1 MPIFA
6 VQRKPYVEPRR
17 KRAITVPSGRPV
29 EKTSKRRDEILAV
42 AAELFAAKG
51 YEETTI
57 REIGD
62 AAGILSGSLYHH
74 FQTKEEMLHELL
86 KGFILMIPEYQAIV
100 DRDQPPKETI
110 CAMIDLALRTSVSNP
125 HTVRITVQERKYL
138 ARNPTFAYVGKA
150 WKQMSTVWY
159 GVLEQGVD
167 QGVIRQDIDPR
178 LMLRM
183 INDLVA
189 AAVDWYR
196 PGGRYSIGAIID
208 TQIALIFDGIG
219 R

>member
-1 MPIFA
+1 
-6 VQRKPYVEPRR
+6 VEPRR
-17 KRAITVPSGRPV
+17 KAATALQAKAPAKPKPV
-29 EKTSKRRDEILAV
+29 EKVSKRRDEILAV

-86 KGFILMIPEYQAIV
+86 KGFILMVPEYQAIV
-100 DRDQPPKETI
+100 DRGMPAKETM

-138 ARNPTFAYVGKA
+138 ARNPTFSYVDRA
-150 WKQMSTVWY
+150 WKQMSKVWS
-159 GVLEQGVD
+159 GVLEQGVRE
-167 QGVIRQDIDPR
+167 GTIRDDIDLH
-178 LMLRM
+178 LMLRT

-196 PGGRYSIGAIID
+196 PGGRYSIGKIID
-208 TQIALIFDGIG
+208 TQIALIFGGIG